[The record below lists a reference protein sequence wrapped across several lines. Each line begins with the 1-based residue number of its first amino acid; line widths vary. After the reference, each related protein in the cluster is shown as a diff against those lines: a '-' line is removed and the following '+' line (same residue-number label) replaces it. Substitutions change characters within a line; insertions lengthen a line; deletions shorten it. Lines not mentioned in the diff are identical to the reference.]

1 MARTHHYKIQT
12 EWTGNL
18 GSGTLDYRAYKR
30 DHLISVAGKNASIEG
45 SSDPNFRGDKKRYN
59 PEELFVS
66 SLSACHMLWY
76 LHLASVNGI
85 TVLEYI
91 DHAEGTMTENADGAG
106 HFTSVVL
113 KPRIVI
119 AQADKVDLAK
129 TLHQEAG
136 AKCSM
141 SLLTRFHFTGI
152 CASIRD
158 HLTFTPPWHLPSA
171 QLLITSQMLAPVL

>member
-1 MARTHHYKIQT
+1 MEKKHHYQIKN

-30 DHLISVAGKNASIEG
+30 DHLISVEGKNAHIEG

-85 TVLEYI
+85 TVLEYV
-91 DHAEGTMTENADGAG
+91 DLAEGTMEEEVGGAG
-106 HFTSVVL
+106 RFTAITL
-113 KPRIVI
+113 RPNIVI
-119 AQADKVDLAK
+119 AQSDKTELARE
-129 TLHQEAG
+129 LHHEAG
-136 AKCSM
+136 KKCFIANSVNVPIAYE
-141 SLLTRFHFTGI
+141 GEI
-152 CASIRD
+152 AV
-158 HLTFTPPWHLPSA
+158 A
-171 QLLITSQMLAPVL
+171 E